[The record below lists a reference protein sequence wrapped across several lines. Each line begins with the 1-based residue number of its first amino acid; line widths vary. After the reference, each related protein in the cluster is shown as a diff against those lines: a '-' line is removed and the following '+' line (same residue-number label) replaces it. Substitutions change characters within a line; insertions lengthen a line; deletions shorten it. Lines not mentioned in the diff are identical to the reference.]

1 MSDLSASSSARLM
14 LRFSA
19 SVRDQATLTSFQAG
33 SLLVDKRMSARLANL
48 MGKSHGQI
56 SWANLMGKSHGQIY
70 GQISWANLWN
80 GAPHEQQIPALL
92 ARHGERRLFRHACV
106 RAEHG

>member
-1 MSDLSASSSARLM
+1 MSDLSASSWARLM

-48 MGKSHGQI
+48 WANL
-56 SWANLMGKSHGQIY
+56 WANLMGKSMEW
-70 GQISWANLWN
+70 STA
-80 GAPHEQQIPALL
+80 
-92 ARHGERRLFRHACV
+92 
-106 RAEHG
+106 

>member
-56 SWANLMGKSHGQIY
+56 SW
-70 GQISWANLWN
+70 N

-106 RAEHG
+106 RAEHGEDRRTQQL